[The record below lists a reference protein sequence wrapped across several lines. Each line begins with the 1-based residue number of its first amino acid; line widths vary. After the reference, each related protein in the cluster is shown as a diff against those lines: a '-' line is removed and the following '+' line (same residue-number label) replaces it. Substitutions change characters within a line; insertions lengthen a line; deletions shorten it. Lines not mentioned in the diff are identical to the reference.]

1 MKKILICDDEPLILE
16 SVEYVV
22 QKLGYECLKAV
33 NGEEALCRARS
44 ERPDVMVLDVRMP
57 KLNGFEVCQ
66 QLKGDKAT
74 RDIYIIML
82 TAFGQKQ
89 DEQAAEAAGADEFM
103 AKPFSPRWLGIRLN
117 AALGGVED
125 MQ

>member
-33 NGEEALCRARS
+33 NGEEALCLARS
-44 ERPDVMVLDVRMP
+44 EQPDIMVLDVRMP

-66 QLKGDKAT
+66 QLKGDKVT
-74 RDIYIIML
+74 QGIYIIML

-117 AALGGVED
+117 AALGGKED
-125 MQ
+125 AQ